1 MTASPPS
8 LRLIIPSS
16 SCLVVSGQ
24 DRLQGY
30 SGEVR
35 RLLENAGVE
44 VGDEVEVGADG
55 ETYRGILMARYELA
69 EPGYIVIKLQNG
81 YNVGIM
87 VSDKTWI
94 RKVASARKPSFI
106 PPPRPPTKPDLPRVI
121 VMSTGGTIASRIDYR
136 TGGVRAALT
145 ADDLLSIVPELA
157 DLADLDAKILFSI
170 YSEDMTPD
178 RWNTMALEADKL
190 IRKGVD
196 GIVISHGTD
205 TMGYSAAALS
215 FALQKPPVPVVF
227 VGAQR
232 SSDRPSS
239 DAATNLIAA
248 VRVAGHAPFAE
259 VCVSMHAWH
268 SDTVIAIHRGT
279 RVRKLHTSS
288 RDAFRSVN
296 CEPIAYVAEG
306 EIKPNSSNLNPRGST
321 EYVFEPGFSSD
332 AVLVKF
338 YPGMSPE
345 FLEFLHERGYRG
357 IILEGTGLGHVSNSF
372 TRTIKELI
380 DRGVF
385 IGMTSQC
392 IFGRVNMRVY
402 DTGRYLLKAGITPLD
417 DMLPETAY
425 VKLSWCLARA
435 SDLDEVKKLMLTP
448 IAGELG
454 GRSLPSK
461 IEVS

>member
-1 MTASPPS
+1 MSE
-8 LRLIIPSS
+8 R
-16 SCLVVSGQ
+16 

-30 SGEVR
+30 SGAAR
-35 RLLENAGVE
+35 RLLESCGVE
-44 VGDEVEVGADG
+44 VGDEVEVKVNG
-55 ETYRGILMARYELA
+55 EVYRGILMARYELA
-69 EPGYIVIKLQNG
+69 EPGYIVVKLPNG
-81 YNVGIM
+81 YNVGIK
-87 VSDKTWI
+87 VSERVSVRRI
-94 RKVASARKPSFI
+94 ASARKPSFT
-106 PPPRPPTKPDLPRVI
+106 PPPRPQAKPGLPKVV

-145 ADDLLSIVPELA
+145 AEDLLSIVPELA

-178 RWNTMALEADKL
+178 HWNSMALEADKL
-190 IRKGVD
+190 IREGAE
-196 GIVISHGTD
+196 GIVIAHGTD

-215 FALQKPPVPVVF
+215 FALQKPPIPIVF

-248 VRVAGHAPFAE
+248 VKVAGHASFAE

-288 RDAFRSVN
+288 RDAFRSIN
-296 CEPIAYVAEG
+296 CEPIAYVIEG
-306 EIKPNSSNLNPRGST
+306 EIKLNSSNLNPRGSS
-321 EYVFEPGFSSD
+321 EYRFEPGFSRD
-332 AVLVKF
+332 AALVKF
-338 YPGMSPE
+338 YPGMPPDL
-345 FLEFLHERGYRG
+345 LELLHEKGCRGL
-357 IILEGTGLGHVSNSF
+357 ILEGTGLGHVNNKLIP
-372 TRTIKELI
+372 TIRSLI
-380 DRGVF
+380 DDGMF

-392 IFGRVNMRVY
+392 IYGRVNMRVY
-402 DTGRYLLKAGITPLD
+402 DTGRYLLKAGVTPLD

-425 VKLSWCLARA
+425 VKLSWALARA
-435 SDLDEVKKLMLTP
+435 KDLEEVRRLMLTP

-454 GRSLPSK
+454 ERSLPSK
-461 IEVS
+461 LEVSG

>member
-1 MTASPPS
+1 MS
-8 LRLIIPSS
+8 LE
-16 SCLVVSGQ
+16 
-24 DRLQGY
+24 DKLQGY

-35 RLLENAGVE
+35 ELLEKVGVE
-44 VGDEVEVGADG
+44 IGDEVEIKVQDKH
-55 ETYRGILMARYELA
+55 YRGILMARYELA
-69 EPGYIVIKLQNG
+69 DPGYIVIKLPNG
-81 YNVGIM
+81 YNVGIKYSRDL
-87 VSDKTWI
+87 VV
-94 RKVASARKPSFI
+94 RKITSAKKPRFI
-106 PPPRPPTKPDLPRVI
+106 PPPKPPSKPGLPKVT

-145 ADDLLSIVPELA
+145 AEDLLSVVPELS

-170 YSEDMTPD
+170 FSEDMTPELWNRMAEEVD
-178 RWNTMALEADKL
+178 RL
-190 IRKGVD
+190 IRKGED
-196 GIVISHGTD
+196 GVVIAHGTD

-215 FALQKPPVPVVF
+215 FALQKPPIPVVF

-259 VCVSMHAWH
+259 VCLAMHAWH

-279 RVRKLHTSS
+279 RVRKFHTSS

-296 CEPIAYVAEG
+296 AEPIAYVIDG
-306 EIKPNSSNLNPRGST
+306 EIKINSEKLNPRGSS
-321 EYVFEPGFSSD
+321 EYEFKPGFSSD
-332 AVLVKF
+332 AALVKF
-338 YPGMSPE
+338 YPGMTPVI
-345 FLEFLHERGYRG
+345 LEALAENGCRG
-357 IILEGTGLGHVSNSF
+357 IILEGTGLGHV
-372 TRTIKELI
+372 RKELI
-380 DRGVF
+380 PVIKKLVDRGIF

-392 IFGRVNMRVY
+392 IYGRINMRVY
-402 DTGRYLLKAGITPLD
+402 DRGRDLLKVGVTPLD

-435 SDLDEVKKLMLTP
+435 RDLEDVKRLMLTP

-454 GRSLPSK
+454 ERSLPVR
-461 IEVS
+461 EEAEA